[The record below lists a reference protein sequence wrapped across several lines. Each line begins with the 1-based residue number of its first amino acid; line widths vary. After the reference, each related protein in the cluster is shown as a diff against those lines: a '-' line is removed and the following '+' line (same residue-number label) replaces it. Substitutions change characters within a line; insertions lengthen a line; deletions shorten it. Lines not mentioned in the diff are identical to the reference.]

1 MFSLRLLYLRMLR
14 RGLWLKST
22 ILLLLFLVK
31 VLKQLVNKRV
41 ADHLKKCDLP
51 NFQCG
56 FKSSRSTA
64 DLLTVLY
71 DGIVSAFNR
80 TGAMRIVAL
89 NISKAFDWT

>member
-1 MFSLRLLYLRMLR
+1 MLR

-41 ADHLKKCDLP
+41 ADHLKKCDLL

-56 FKSSRSTA
+56 FESSRSTA

-89 NISKAFDWT
+89 DISKAFNWT